1 MKKKKNFRNYVKKH
15 LRVIII
21 IAWALLISLI
31 AIGLTSCGIPEGY
44 KKDVVWHR
52 ITNVEVINMLSTTPP
67 FERYKLTI
75 DDTIKYIS
83 IKEYHV
89 GDSVPFIYITPN
101 NIIK

>member
-1 MKKKKNFRNYVKKH
+1 MKKKIFRKWLIKY
-15 LRVIII
+15 LPVISFVLWVAI
-21 IAWALLISLI
+21 ISLL
-31 AIGLTSCGIPEGY
+31 AIVLTSCGIPEGY

-52 ITNVEVINMLSTTPP
+52 ITNVEVIDMLSTTPP

-83 IKEYHV
+83 VKEYHV